1 MMKGKRID
9 YRHFIAIGMTVAIVA
24 VVCLCFWSS
33 VIRAGQSFG
42 DLGRSVVFYFG
53 RIFGAENISVTVND
67 IPEGMSLSLLL
78 PFTWEEF
85 CEKADLYGALLIS
98 SENFSAYLA
107 VLSNVLYYVL
117 VILAVFVLP
126 VTVLFIVVVKLFGK
140 SENNKYDYDSKPLA
154 VWKKISKQVFHPVGK
169 FISGM
174 AEFFAEHRIY
184 VVVWLLLAALGLNL
198 VTVLIEALAFYFYLA
213 VSFDFSS
220 IYRQVYK
227 LFADLTVLGKVP
239 FVIWLIVA
247 VIVLDLIRKAI
258 GYSRLERM
266 ERKNRGFISS
276 LPIVSMLVAPMGYGK
291 TTQLVDMAL
300 SSEIMFRDKA
310 LELLLKNSLLFPV
323 FPWIVFEKEL
333 QRAMNDH
340 TVYNLATCR
349 QYVRRAREL
358 FCRYQDDPDIRRAVA
373 KRYTSRGKA
382 LPAAI
387 RCFGY
392 DFVRYPMTAD
402 DGLSVR
408 SVWDVLETYAQ
419 LYLIYTVESSMII
432 SNLGIRTDGVLTD
445 LGNFPLWNSDLFRR
459 DSRMMEEL
467 SGHSHILDFDM
478 LRLGKK
484 MIERNKKSNAF
495 EFGVLIMTEVGKE
508 RGNML
513 ETAEMKKS
521 DEEANQKN
529 DRFNEWMKMIR
540 HSATVDNFPFVKVM
554 MDEQRVMSLGADAR
568 ELAYIIE
575 IRESGETR
583 LAMPFFQLGE
593 LAHAVIGSRFAKWY
607 EDFRYRRGDNTLISH
622 FLKWLAA
629 ADSKHYTKIYNT
641 FSYKSVKVGMQ
652 NGSLDGECKERKYFI
667 MPKKIYAKRFSTD
680 AYADFF
686 YEKAIRS
693 EVGIED
699 LEEYASERATMA
711 ELESQHSY
719 FIGNLMKNFELDDKP
734 QQGATSVP
742 PSRIDGKNP

>member
-1 MMKGKRID
+1 MKGKRID

-42 DLGRSVVFYFG
+42 DLGRSVAFYFG
-53 RIFGAENISVTVND
+53 RIFGVENISVTVND
-67 IPEGMSLSLLL
+67 IPEGMSLSSLL

-85 CEKADLYGALLIS
+85 CEKAELYGALLIS

-154 VWKKISKQVFHPVGK
+154 VWKKISKKVFHPVGK

-174 AEFFAEHRIY
+174 AEFFAGHRIY

-239 FVIWLIVA
+239 LVIWLIVVV
-247 VIVLDLIRKAI
+247 VILDLIRKAI

-310 LELLLKNSLLFPV
+310 LELLLKNSLLFPA
-323 FPWIVFEKEL
+323 FPWIVFEKAL

-358 FCRYQDDPDIRRAVA
+358 FCRYQDDPDIRRAVV
-373 KRYTSRGKA
+373 KRYTRRGKA

-392 DFVRYPMTAD
+392 DFARYSMAAD

-419 LYLIYTVESSMII
+419 LYFIYTVESSIII

-445 LGNFPLWNSDLFRR
+445 LGNFPLWNSELFRR
-459 DSRMMEEL
+459 KSGMMEEL

-540 HSATVDNFPFVKVM
+540 HSATVDNFPFVRVM

-593 LAHAVIGSRFAKWY
+593 LVHAVIGSRFAKWY

-652 NGSLDGECKERKYFI
+652 NGSLDGECKERKYYI

>member
-1 MMKGKRID
+1 MKGKRID
-9 YRHFIAIGMTVAIVA
+9 YRHFIALGITAMIIV

-33 VIRAGQSFG
+33 VVRAGQSFKDFG
-42 DLGRSVVFYFG
+42 LSVAFYFTK
-53 RIFGAENISVTVND
+53 IFGVENVTVTVND
-67 IPEGMSLSLLL
+67 IPDGMDLTDLF
-78 PFTWEEF
+78 PFTWDEF
-85 CEKADLYGALLIS
+85 RDKVAAYGAALI
-98 SENFSAYLA
+98 NVDNITAYLSVLFEVFYWFFVVLA
-107 VLSNVLYYVL
+107 V
-117 VILAVFVLP
+117 VILPLVA
-126 VTVLFIVVVKLFGK
+126 VLFIVFKMFGK
-140 SENNKYDYDSKPLA
+140 SVNNKYGHDTKPLKA
-154 VWKKISKQVFHPVGK
+154 CKKISAVTVFPVK
-169 FISGM
+169 RFFVSM
-174 AEFFAEHRIY
+174 HEFLAEHRKY
-184 VVVWLLLAALGLNL
+184 VFLWIFLAALGLNI
-198 VTVLIEALAFYFYLA
+198 VTVIVEALAYYFYFA
-213 VSFDFSS
+213 VSFDVGS

-227 LFADLTVLGKVP
+227 LVVDLSVLERVP
-239 FVIWLIVA
+239 VILWVIVA
-247 VIVLDLIRKAI
+247 IVILNAIRKNI
-258 GYSRLERM
+258 GYSRLERL
-266 ERKNRGFISS
+266 EGRNRAFIAD

-300 SSEIMFRDKA
+300 SAEIMLRDKA
-310 LELLLKNSLLFPV
+310 LELLLKNDLLFSV

-333 QRAMNDH
+333 QRAMTDH
-340 TVYNLATCR
+340 VVYNLATCR
-349 QYVRRAREL
+349 RYVKSCREQ
-358 FCRYQDDPDIRRAVA
+358 FERYNEDEAVRKA
-373 KRYTSRGKA
+373 IDKRYTKRGEA
-382 LPAAI
+382 LPAALS
-387 RCFGY
+387 CFGY
-392 DFVRYPMTAD
+392 DFKRNAMTAD

-408 SVWDVLETYAQ
+408 SLWDVLETYAQ

-459 DSRMMEEL
+459 DSRLMDAL
-467 SGHSHILDFDM
+467 SRHSHILDFDM

-484 MIERNKKSNAF
+484 MIEHNAKSNAF

-513 ETAEMKKS
+513 ETSEMKKS

-540 HSATVDNFPFVKVM
+540 HSATVDNFPFVRVM
-554 MDEQRVMSLGADAR
+554 MDEQRAMSLGADAR

-575 IRESGETR
+575 IEETGELR

-593 LAHAVIGSRFAKWY
+593 IFHAVVGSRFAKWY

-622 FLKWLAA
+622 FFKWLAA
-629 ADSKHYTKIYNT
+629 ADSKHYERIYNT
-641 FSYKSVKVGMQ
+641 FSYKRVSVKMQ
-652 NGSLDGECKERKYFI
+652 NGSLEGESKERKYYI

-699 LEEYASERATMA
+699 LEEYESERATLR
-711 ELESQHSY
+711 ELEAQHSY

-734 QQGATSVP
+734 QDRAVSKQ
-742 PSRIDGKNP
+742 PSRIDGKNT

>member
-1 MMKGKRID
+1 MKGKRID
-9 YRHFIAIGMTVAIVA
+9 YRHIIALGITAMIIV

-33 VIRAGQSFG
+33 VVRAGQSFK
-42 DLGRSVVFYFG
+42 DLGLSVAFYFG
-53 RIFGAENISVTVND
+53 EIFGVEYITVTVND
-67 IPEGMSLSLLL
+67 IPSEMVLFEVL
-78 PFTWEEF
+78 PYSWDEF
-85 CEKADLYGALLIS
+85 CNLAEEYGRRLGDVDNILS
-98 SENFSAYLA
+98 YLGV
-107 VLSNVLYYVL
+107 VLNVFFYL
-117 VILAVFVLP
+117 ILAAVM
-126 VTVLFIVVVKLFGK
+126 VVI
-140 SENNKYDYDSKPLA
+140 PLA
-154 VWKKISKQVFHPVGK
+154 VVSIIVIKLFSKTVNNDFNRDSVPLKIWKKIASVTVSPLKRFLGSMETFFQEHEAYK
-169 FISGM
+169 FL
-174 AEFFAEHRIY
+174 
-184 VVVWLLLAALGLNL
+184 WLFMAALALNI
-198 VTVLIEALAFYFYLA
+198 VTIVIESLAYYFYFA
-213 VSFDFSS
+213 VSFDVSS
-220 IYRQVYK
+220 LYRQFYK
-227 LFADLTVLGKVP
+227 LVVDLSVLGRVP
-239 FVIWLIVA
+239 VILWVIVA
-247 VIVLDLIRKAI
+247 IVILNVIRKNI
-258 GYSRLERM
+258 GYSRLERL
-266 ERKNRGFISS
+266 ESRNRAFIGD
-276 LPIVSMLVAPMGYGK
+276 LPIASMLVAPMGYGK

-300 SSEIMFRDKA
+300 SAEIMLRDKA
-310 LELLLKNSLLFPV
+310 LELLLKNDLLFPA

-333 QRAMNDH
+333 ERAMTDH
-340 TVYNLATCR
+340 VVYNLATCR
-349 QYVRRAREL
+349 RYVRSCREQ
-358 FCRYQDDPDIRRAVA
+358 FERYNEDEAVRKA
-373 KRYTSRGKA
+373 IDKRYIKRGEA
-382 LPAAI
+382 LPAAL

-392 DFVRYPMTAD
+392 DFKRDPMMAD

-408 SVWDVLETYAQ
+408 SLWDVLEIYAQ

-459 DSRMMEEL
+459 DSRLMDAL
-467 SGHSHILDFDM
+467 SRHSHILDFDM

-484 MIERNKKSNAF
+484 MIECNAKSNAF

-540 HSATVDNFPFVKVM
+540 HSATVDNFPFVRVM

-652 NGSLDGECKERKYFI
+652 NGSLDGECKERKYYI

-693 EVGIED
+693 EVGIDD
-699 LEEYASERATMA
+699 LEEYESERATLR
-711 ELESQHSY
+711 ELEAQHSY
-719 FIGNLMKNFELDDKP
+719 FIGNLMKNFELEEKP
-734 QQGATSVP
+734 QDRAVSKQQ
-742 PSRIDGKNP
+742 SRVNGKNP

>member
-85 CEKADLYGALLIS
+85 CEKAELYGALLIS

-140 SENNKYDYDSKPLA
+140 SENNKYDHDSKPLA

-184 VVVWLLLAALGLNL
+184 VVVWLLLGALALNL

-220 IYRQVYK
+220 IYRQIYK

-239 FVIWLIVA
+239 FVIWLIVV

-340 TVYNLATCR
+340 IVYNLAACR

-392 DFVRYPMTAD
+392 DFARYPMTAD

-419 LYLIYTVESSMII
+419 LYFIYTVESSIII

-445 LGNFPLWNSDLFRR
+445 LGNFPLWNAELFRR
-459 DSRMMEEL
+459 KSGMMEEL

-540 HSATVDNFPFVKVM
+540 HSATVDNFPFVRVM

-641 FSYKSVKVGMQ
+641 FSYKSVKVSMQ
-652 NGSLDGECKERKYFI
+652 NGSLDGECKERKYYI

>member
-42 DLGRSVVFYFG
+42 DLGRSVAFYFG
-53 RIFGAENISVTVND
+53 RIFGVENISVTVND
-67 IPEGMSLSLLL
+67 IPEGMSLSSLL

-85 CEKADLYGALLIS
+85 CEKAELYGALLIS

-154 VWKKISKQVFHPVGK
+154 VWKKISKKVFHPVGK

-198 VTVLIEALAFYFYLA
+198 VTVLIEALAFYFYFA

-227 LFADLTVLGKVP
+227 LFVDLTVLGKVP
-239 FVIWLIVA
+239 FVIWLIVV

-340 TVYNLATCR
+340 IVYNLATCR

-392 DFVRYPMTAD
+392 DFARYSMTAD

-419 LYLIYTVESSMII
+419 LYFIYTVESSIII

-445 LGNFPLWNSDLFRR
+445 LGNFPLWNNDLFRR
-459 DSRMMEEL
+459 DSRLMDAL

-575 IRESGETR
+575 IKESGETR

-593 LAHAVIGSRFAKWY
+593 VVHAVIGSRFTKWY

-641 FSYKSVKVGMQ
+641 FSYKPVKVGMQ

>member
-1 MMKGKRID
+1 
-9 YRHFIAIGMTVAIVA
+9 
-24 VVCLCFWSS
+24 
-33 VIRAGQSFG
+33 
-42 DLGRSVVFYFG
+42 
-53 RIFGAENISVTVND
+53 
-67 IPEGMSLSLLL
+67 
-78 PFTWEEF
+78 
-85 CEKADLYGALLIS
+85 
-98 SENFSAYLA
+98 
-107 VLSNVLYYVL
+107 
-117 VILAVFVLP
+117 
-126 VTVLFIVVVKLFGK
+126 
-140 SENNKYDYDSKPLA
+140 
-154 VWKKISKQVFHPVGK
+154 
-169 FISGM
+169 
-174 AEFFAEHRIY
+174 
-184 VVVWLLLAALGLNL
+184 
-198 VTVLIEALAFYFYLA
+198 
-213 VSFDFSS
+213 
-220 IYRQVYK
+220 
-227 LFADLTVLGKVP
+227 
-239 FVIWLIVA
+239 
-247 VIVLDLIRKAI
+247 
-258 GYSRLERM
+258 
-266 ERKNRGFISS
+266 
-276 LPIVSMLVAPMGYGK
+276 MGYGK

-484 MIERNKKSNAF
+484 MIERNAKSNAF

-513 ETAEMKKS
+513 ETSEMKKS

-540 HSATVDNFPFVKVM
+540 HSATVDNFPFVRVM
-554 MDEQRVMSLGADAR
+554 MDEQRAMSLGADAR

-575 IRESGETR
+575 IEETGELR

-593 LAHAVIGSRFAKWY
+593 IFHAVVGRRFAKWY
-607 EDFRYRRGDNTLISH
+607 EDFRYRRGDNTLVCH

-629 ADSKHYTKIYNT
+629 AESKHYERIYNT
-641 FSYKSVKVGMQ
+641 FSYKRVSVKMQ
-652 NGSLDGECKERKYFI
+652 NGSLDGECKERKYYI
-667 MPKKIYAKRFSTD
+667 MPKKIYSKRFSTD

-699 LEEYASERATMA
+699 LEEYESERATLL
-711 ELESQHSY
+711 ELEAQHSY

-734 QQGATSVP
+734 QDRAVSKQ
-742 PSRIDGKNP
+742 PSRINGKNP

>member
-1 MMKGKRID
+1 MKGKRID
-9 YRHFIAIGMTVAIVA
+9 YRHIIALGITAMIIV

-33 VIRAGQSFG
+33 VVRAGQSFK
-42 DLGRSVVFYFG
+42 DLGLSVAFYFG
-53 RIFGAENISVTVND
+53 DIFGVENITVTVND
-67 IPEGMSLSLLL
+67 IPSEMVLSEVL
-78 PFTWEEF
+78 PYSWDEF
-85 CEKADLYGALLIS
+85 CNLAEEYGRRLGDVDNILS
-98 SENFSAYLA
+98 YLGV
-107 VLSNVLYYVL
+107 VLNVFFYL
-117 VILAVFVLP
+117 ILAAVMVVIPF
-126 VTVLFIVVVKLFGK
+126 VVVSIIVIKLFSK
-140 SENNKYDYDSKPLA
+140 TVNNDFNRDSVPLKI
-154 VWKKISKQVFHPVGK
+154 WKKIASVTVSPLKRFLGSMETFFQEHKAYK
-169 FISGM
+169 FL
-174 AEFFAEHRIY
+174 
-184 VVVWLLLAALGLNL
+184 WLFMAALALNI
-198 VTVLIEALAFYFYLA
+198 VTIVIEALAYYFYFA
-213 VSFDFSS
+213 VSFDVGSL
-220 IYRQVYK
+220 YRQFYK
-227 LFADLTVLGKVP
+227 LVVDLSVLGRVP
-239 FVIWLIVA
+239 VILW
-247 VIVLDLIRKAI
+247 VIVTIVILNVIRKNI
-258 GYSRLERM
+258 GYSRLERL
-266 ERKNRGFISS
+266 ESRNRAFIGD

-300 SSEIMFRDKA
+300 SAEIMLRDKA
-310 LELLLKNSLLFPV
+310 LELLLKNDLLFPA

-333 QRAMNDH
+333 ERAMTDH
-340 TVYNLATCR
+340 VVYNLATCR
-349 QYVRRAREL
+349 RYVRSCREQ
-358 FCRYQDDPDIRRAVA
+358 FERYNEDEAVRKA
-373 KRYTSRGKA
+373 IDKRYIKRGEA
-382 LPAAI
+382 LPAAL

-392 DFVRYPMTAD
+392 DFKRDPMMAD

-408 SVWDVLETYAQ
+408 SLWDVLEIYAQ

-459 DSRMMEEL
+459 DSRLMDAL
-467 SGHSHILDFDM
+467 SRHSHILDFDM

-484 MIERNKKSNAF
+484 MIERNAKSNAF

-513 ETAEMKKS
+513 ETSEMKKS
-521 DEEANQKN
+521 DEETNQKN

-540 HSATVDNFPFVKVM
+540 HSATVDNFPFVRVM
-554 MDEQRVMSLGADAR
+554 MDEQRAMSLGADAR

-575 IRESGETR
+575 IGETGELR

-593 LAHAVIGSRFAKWY
+593 ILHAVVGRRFAKWY
-607 EDFRYRRGDNTLISH
+607 EDFRYRRGDNTLVCH

-629 ADSKHYTKIYNT
+629 TESKHYERIYNT
-641 FSYKSVKVGMQ
+641 FSYKRVSVKMQ
-652 NGSLDGECKERKYFI
+652 NGSLDGECKERKYYI
-667 MPKKIYAKRFSTD
+667 MPKKIYSKRFSTD

-699 LEEYASERATMA
+699 LEEYESERATLR
-711 ELESQHSY
+711 ELEAQHSY

>member
-1 MMKGKRID
+1 MKGKRID
-9 YRHFIAIGMTVAIVA
+9 YRHFIALGITAMIIV
-24 VVCLCFWSS
+24 VVCLCFCSS
-33 VIRAGQSFG
+33 VFRVGQSFK
-42 DLGRSVVFYFG
+42 DLGLSVAFYFG
-53 RIFGAENISVTVND
+53 KIFGIENITVTVND
-67 IPEGMSLSLLL
+67 IPDGMDLTDLF
-78 PFTWEEF
+78 PFTWDEF
-85 CEKADLYGALLIS
+85 RDKAAAYGAALI
-98 SENFSAYLA
+98 NVDNITAYLSVLFEVFYWFFVVLA
-107 VLSNVLYYVL
+107 V
-117 VILAVFVLP
+117 VILPLVA
-126 VTVLFIVVVKLFGK
+126 VLFIVFKMFGK
-140 SENNKYDYDSKPLA
+140 SVNNKYGHDTKPLKA
-154 VWKKISKQVFHPVGK
+154 WKKISAVTVFPVK
-169 FISGM
+169 RFFVSM
-174 AEFFAEHRIY
+174 HEFLAEHRKY
-184 VVVWLLLAALGLNL
+184 VFLWIFLAALGLNI
-198 VTVLIEALAFYFYLA
+198 VTVIVEAFAFYFYFA
-213 VSFDFSS
+213 VSFDVGSL
-220 IYRQVYK
+220 YRQFYK
-227 LFADLTVLGKVP
+227 LVVDLSVLGRVP
-239 FVIWLIVA
+239 VILWVIAAIVILN
-247 VIVLDLIRKAI
+247 VIRKNI

-291 TTQLVDMAL
+291 TTQLVDVAL

-310 LELLLKNSLLFPV
+310 LELLLKNSLLFPA

-373 KRYTSRGKA
+373 KRYTRRGKA
-382 LPAAI
+382 FPAAI
-387 RCFGY
+387 CCFGY
-392 DFVRYPMTAD
+392 DFARYPMTAD

-408 SVWDVLETYAQ
+408 SVWDVLETYSQ
-419 LYLIYTVESSMII
+419 LYFIYTVESSIII

-445 LGNFPLWNSDLFRR
+445 LGNFPLWNSELFRR
-459 DSRMMEEL
+459 KSGMMEEL

-484 MIERNKKSNAF
+484 MIECNKKSNAF

-540 HSATVDNFPFVKVM
+540 HSATVDNFPFVRVM

-593 LAHAVIGSRFAKWY
+593 VVHAVIGSRFARWY

-652 NGSLDGECKERKYFI
+652 NGSLDGECKERKYYI

-699 LEEYASERATMA
+699 LEEYASERATLQ
-711 ELESQHSY
+711 ELEAQHSY

-734 QQGATSVP
+734 QDRAVSKQ
-742 PSRIDGKNP
+742 PSRINGKNT

>member
-1 MMKGKRID
+1 MKGKRID
-9 YRHFIAIGMTVAIVA
+9 YRHFIALGITAMIIV

-33 VIRAGQSFG
+33 VVRVGQSFK
-42 DLGRSVVFYFG
+42 DLGLSVAFYFG
-53 RIFGAENISVTVND
+53 KIFGIENIVVTVND
-67 IPEGMSLSLLL
+67 IPDGMELTDLL
-78 PFTWEEF
+78 PFTWDEF
-85 CEKADLYGALLIS
+85 RDKATAYGAALI
-98 SENFSAYLA
+98 NVDNITAYLSVLFEVFYWFFVAMA
-107 VLSNVLYYVL
+107 VIVLPLGVAL
-117 VILAVFVLP
+117 VIVF
-126 VTVLFIVVVKLFGK
+126 KMFGK
-140 SENNKYDYDSKPLA
+140 SVNNKYGQDTKPLKA
-154 VWKKISKQVFHPVGK
+154 WKKISAVTVFPVK
-169 FISGM
+169 RFFVSM
-174 AEFFAEHRIY
+174 HEFLAEHRKY
-184 VVVWLLLAALGLNL
+184 VFLWIFLAAIGLNI
-198 VTVLIEALAFYFYLA
+198 VTVIVEALAYYFYFA
-213 VSFDFSS
+213 VSFDVGSL
-220 IYRQVYK
+220 YRQFYK
-227 LFADLTVLGKVP
+227 LVVDLSVLGRVP
-239 FVIWLIVA
+239 VILWVIVA
-247 VIVLDLIRKAI
+247 IVIFNVIRKNI
-258 GYSRLERM
+258 GYSRLERL
-266 ERKNRGFISS
+266 ESRNRAFIGD

-310 LELLLKNSLLFPV
+310 LDLLLKNSLLFPA
-323 FPWIVFEKEL
+323 FPWIIFEKEL
-333 QRAMNDH
+333 QRAMTDH
-340 TVYNLATCR
+340 VVYNLATCR
-349 QYVRRAREL
+349 RYVRSCREQ
-358 FCRYQDDPDIRRAVA
+358 FERYNEDEAVRKA
-373 KRYTSRGKA
+373 IDKRYIKRGEA
-382 LPAAI
+382 LPVAL

-392 DFVRYPMTAD
+392 DFKRDPMMSD

-408 SVWDVLETYAQ
+408 SLWDVLEIYAQ

-459 DSRMMEEL
+459 DSRLMDAL
-467 SGHSHILDFDM
+467 SRHSHILDFDM

-484 MIERNKKSNAF
+484 MIECNAKSNAF

-540 HSATVDNFPFVKVM
+540 HSATVDNFPFVRVM

-641 FSYKSVKVGMQ
+641 FSYKSVKVCMQ
-652 NGSLDGECKERKYFI
+652 NGSLDGECKERKYYI

-699 LEEYASERATMA
+699 LEEYESERATMA

>member
-1 MMKGKRID
+1 MKEKRID
-9 YRHFIAIGMTVAIVA
+9 YRHFIALGITAMIIV

-33 VIRAGQSFG
+33 IVRAGQSFKDFG
-42 DLGRSVVFYFG
+42 LSVAFYFG
-53 RIFGAENISVTVND
+53 KIFDIENVSVTVND
-67 IPEGMSLSLLL
+67 IPDGMELTDLF
-78 PFTWEEF
+78 PFTWDEF
-85 CEKADLYGALLIS
+85 CDKAANYGATLIS
-98 SENFSAYLA
+98 RDNITAYLS
-107 VLSNVLYYVL
+107 VLSEVFYWFFVAMAVIVLPLGVVL
-117 VILAVFVLP
+117 VIVF
-126 VTVLFIVVVKLFGK
+126 KMFGK
-140 SENNKYDYDSKPLA
+140 SVNNKYGQDTKPLKA
-154 VWKKISKQVFHPVGK
+154 WKKISAVTVFPIKK
-169 FISGM
+169 FFVSM
-174 AEFFAEHRIY
+174 REFFSEHRKY
-184 VVVWLLLAALGLNL
+184 VFLWLFLAALGLNI
-198 VTVLIEALAFYFYLA
+198 VTVIVEALAFYFYFA

-227 LFADLTVLGKVP
+227 LFVDLTVLGKVP
-239 FVIWLIVA
+239 FVIWLIVV

-340 TVYNLATCR
+340 IVYNLATCR

-392 DFVRYPMTAD
+392 DFVRYPMTVD

-419 LYLIYTVESSMII
+419 LYFIYTVESSIII

-445 LGNFPLWNSDLFRR
+445 LGNFPLWNAELFRR
-459 DSRMMEEL
+459 KSGMMEEL

-540 HSATVDNFPFVKVM
+540 HSATVDNFPFVRVM

-641 FSYKSVKVGMQ
+641 FSYKSVKVSMQ
-652 NGSLDGECKERKYFI
+652 NGSLDGECKERKYYI

>member
-1 MMKGKRID
+1 MKGKRID
-9 YRHFIAIGMTVAIVA
+9 YRHIIALGITAMIIV

-33 VIRAGQSFG
+33 IVRAGQSFKDFG
-42 DLGRSVVFYFG
+42 LSVAFYFTK
-53 RIFGAENISVTVND
+53 IFGVENITVTVND
-67 IPEGMSLSLLL
+67 IPDGMELTDLF
-78 PFTWEEF
+78 PFTWDEF
-85 CEKADLYGALLIS
+85 RDKAAAYGAALI
-98 SENFSAYLA
+98 NVDNITAYLLVLFEVFYWFFVVLA
-107 VLSNVLYYVL
+107 V
-117 VILAVFVLP
+117 VILPLVA
-126 VTVLFIVVVKLFGK
+126 VLFIVFKMFGK
-140 SENNKYDYDSKPLA
+140 SVNNKYGHDTKPLKA
-154 VWKKISKQVFHPVGK
+154 WKKISAVTVFPVK
-169 FISGM
+169 RFFVSM
-174 AEFFAEHRIY
+174 HEFLAEHRKY
-184 VVVWLLLAALGLNL
+184 VFLWIFLAALGLNI
-198 VTVLIEALAFYFYLA
+198 VTVIVEALAYYFYFA
-213 VSFDFSS
+213 VSFDVGSL
-220 IYRQVYK
+220 YRQFYK
-227 LFADLTVLGKVP
+227 LVVDLSVLGRVP
-239 FVIWLIVA
+239 VILWVIFAIVILN
-247 VIVLDLIRKAI
+247 VIRKNI
-258 GYSRLERM
+258 GYSRLERR
-266 ERKNRGFISS
+266 ESRNRAFIGD

-300 SSEIMFRDKA
+300 SSEIMFRDKS
-310 LELLLKNSLLFPV
+310 LELLLKNSLLFPA

-333 QRAMNDH
+333 QRAMTDH
-340 TVYNLATCR
+340 VVYNLATCR
-349 QYVRRAREL
+349 RYVRSCREQ
-358 FCRYQDDPDIRRAVA
+358 FERYNEDEAVRKA
-373 KRYTSRGKA
+373 VDKRYIKRGEA
-382 LPAAI
+382 LPAAL

-392 DFVRYPMTAD
+392 DFKRNAMTAD

-408 SVWDVLETYAQ
+408 SLWDVLETYAQ

-445 LGNFPLWNSDLFRR
+445 LGNFPLWNNDLFRR
-459 DSRMMEEL
+459 DSRLMDAL
-467 SGHSHILDFDM
+467 SRHSHILDFDM

-484 MIERNKKSNAF
+484 MIERNAKSNAF

-513 ETAEMKKS
+513 ETSEMKKS

-540 HSATVDNFPFVKVM
+540 HSATVDNFPFVRVM
-554 MDEQRVMSLGADAR
+554 MDEQRAMSLGADAR

-652 NGSLDGECKERKYFI
+652 NGSLDGECKERKYYI

-699 LEEYASERATMA
+699 LEEYESERATMA

>member
-9 YRHFIAIGMTVAIVA
+9 YKHFIAIGMTVAIVA

-53 RIFGAENISVTVND
+53 RIFGVENISVTVND

-85 CEKADLYGALLIS
+85 CEKAELYGALLIS
-98 SENFSAYLA
+98 SENLSAYLA

-126 VTVLFIVVVKLFGK
+126 VTVLFIVIVKLFGK

-174 AEFFAEHRIY
+174 VEFFAEHKIY

-198 VTVLIEALAFYFYLA
+198 VTVLIEALAFYFYFA

-227 LFADLTVLGKVP
+227 LFVDLTVLGKVP

-258 GYSRLERM
+258 GYSRLGRM

-310 LELLLKNSLLFPV
+310 LELLLKNSLLFPA

-358 FCRYQDDPDIRRAVA
+358 FCRYQDDPDIRRAVV
-373 KRYTSRGKA
+373 KRYTRRGKA

-392 DFVRYPMTAD
+392 DFARYSMAAD

-419 LYLIYTVESSMII
+419 LYFIYTVESSIII

-445 LGNFPLWNSDLFRR
+445 LGNFPLWNSELFRR
-459 DSRMMEEL
+459 KSGMMEEL

-540 HSATVDNFPFVKVM
+540 HSATVDNFPFVRVM

-593 LAHAVIGSRFAKWY
+593 LVHAVIGSRFAKWY

-641 FSYKSVKVGMQ
+641 FSYKPVKVGMQ
-652 NGSLDGECKERKYFI
+652 NGSLDGECKERKYYI

>member
-1 MMKGKRID
+1 MKGKRID
-9 YRHFIAIGMTVAIVA
+9 YRHFIALGITAMIIV

-33 VIRAGQSFG
+33 VVRVGQSFK
-42 DLGRSVVFYFG
+42 DLGLSVAFYFG
-53 RIFGAENISVTVND
+53 KIFGIENIAVTVND
-67 IPEGMSLSLLL
+67 IPDGMELTDLF
-78 PFTWEEF
+78 PFTWDEF
-85 CEKADLYGALLIS
+85 CDKAAAYGAALI
-98 SENFSAYLA
+98 NVDNITAYLSVLFEIFYWFFVAMA
-107 VLSNVLYYVL
+107 VIVLPLGVAL
-117 VILAVFVLP
+117 VIVF
-126 VTVLFIVVVKLFGK
+126 KMFGK
-140 SENNKYDYDSKPLA
+140 SVNNKYGQDTKPLKA
-154 VWKKISKQVFHPVGK
+154 WKKISAVMVFPVK
-169 FISGM
+169 RFFVSM
-174 AEFFAEHRIY
+174 HEFLAEHRKY
-184 VVVWLLLAALGLNL
+184 VFLWIFLAAIGLNI
-198 VTVLIEALAFYFYLA
+198 VTVIVEALAYYFYFA
-213 VSFDFSS
+213 VSFDVGSL
-220 IYRQVYK
+220 YRQFYK
-227 LFADLTVLGKVP
+227 LVVDLSVLGRVP
-239 FVIWLIVA
+239 VILW
-247 VIVLDLIRKAI
+247 VIVVIVILNVIRKNI

-310 LELLLKNSLLFPV
+310 LELLLKNSLLFPA

-373 KRYTSRGKA
+373 KRYTRCGKA

-392 DFVRYPMTAD
+392 DFARFSMTAD

-419 LYLIYTVESSMII
+419 LYFIYTVESSIII

-445 LGNFPLWNSDLFRR
+445 LGNFPLWNSELFRR
-459 DSRMMEEL
+459 KSGMMEEL

-484 MIERNKKSNAF
+484 MIECNAKSNAF

-540 HSATVDNFPFVKVM
+540 HSATVDNFPFVRVM

-593 LAHAVIGSRFAKWY
+593 LVHAVIGSRFAKWY

-622 FLKWLAA
+622 FFKWLAA

-652 NGSLDGECKERKYFI
+652 NGSLDGECKERKYYI

>member
-1 MMKGKRID
+1 MKGKRID
-9 YRHFIAIGMTVAIVA
+9 YRHFIALGITAIII
-24 VVCLCFWSS
+24 VVICLCFWSS
-33 VIRAGQSFG
+33 VVRVGQSFK
-42 DLGRSVVFYFG
+42 DLGLSVAFYFG
-53 RIFGAENISVTVND
+53 KIFGIENIAVTVND
-67 IPEGMSLSLLL
+67 IPDGMELTDLL
-78 PFTWEEF
+78 PFTWDEF
-85 CEKADLYGALLIS
+85 RDKAAAYSAVLI
-98 SENFSAYLA
+98 NIDNITAYLS
-107 VLSNVLYYVL
+107 VLFEVFYWFFVVL
-117 VILAVFVLP
+117 VVVILPLVAI
-126 VTVLFIVVVKLFGK
+126 LFIVFKMFGK
-140 SENNKYDYDSKPLA
+140 SVNNKYGQDTKPLKA
-154 VWKKISKQVFHPVGK
+154 WKKISAVTVFPVK
-169 FISGM
+169 RFFVSM
-174 AEFFAEHRIY
+174 HEFLAEHRKY
-184 VVVWLLLAALGLNL
+184 VFLWIFLAAIGLNI
-198 VTVLIEALAFYFYLA
+198 VTVIVEALAYYFYFA
-213 VSFDFSS
+213 VSFDVGSL
-220 IYRQVYK
+220 YRQFYK
-227 LFADLTVLGKVP
+227 FVVDLSVLGRVP
-239 FVIWLIVA
+239 VILW
-247 VIVLDLIRKAI
+247 VIVVIVILNVIRKNI

-373 KRYTSRGKA
+373 KRYTRCGKA

-392 DFVRYPMTAD
+392 DFARFSMTAD
-402 DGLSVR
+402 DGLSVQ

-419 LYLIYTVESSMII
+419 LYFIYTVESSIII

-445 LGNFPLWNSDLFRR
+445 LGNFPLWNSELFRR
-459 DSRMMEEL
+459 KSGMMEEL

-554 MDEQRVMSLGADAR
+554 MDEQRAMSLGADAR

-575 IRESGETR
+575 IEETGDLR

-593 LAHAVIGSRFAKWY
+593 IFHAVVERRFAKWY
-607 EDFRYRRGDNTLISH
+607 EDFRYRRGDNTLVSH

-652 NGSLDGECKERKYFI
+652 NGSLDGECKERKYYI

-686 YEKAIRS
+686 YEKRS
-693 EVGIED
+693 GPKSALKI
-699 LEEYASERATMA
+699 SKNTRARGRPWRSLRVSTVI
-711 ELESQHSY
+711 LS
-719 FIGNLMKNFELDDKP
+719 
-734 QQGATSVP
+734 AT
-742 PSRIDGKNP
+742 

>member
-1 MMKGKRID
+1 MKGKRID
-9 YRHFIAIGMTVAIVA
+9 YRHIIALGITAMIIV

-33 VIRAGQSFG
+33 VVRAGQSFKDFG
-42 DLGRSVVFYFG
+42 LSVAFYFTK
-53 RIFGAENISVTVND
+53 IFGVENITVTVND
-67 IPEGMSLSLLL
+67 IPDGMDLTDLF
-78 PFTWEEF
+78 PFTWDEF
-85 CEKADLYGALLIS
+85 RDKAAAYGAALI
-98 SENFSAYLA
+98 NVDNITAYLSVLFEVFYWFFVVLA
-107 VLSNVLYYVL
+107 V
-117 VILAVFVLP
+117 VILPLVA
-126 VTVLFIVVVKLFGK
+126 VLFIVFKMFGK
-140 SENNKYDYDSKPLA
+140 SVNNKYGHDTKPLKA
-154 VWKKISKQVFHPVGK
+154 WKKISAVTVFPVK
-169 FISGM
+169 RFFVSM
-174 AEFFAEHRIY
+174 HEFLAENRKY
-184 VVVWLLLAALGLNL
+184 VFLWIFLAALGLNI
-198 VTVLIEALAFYFYLA
+198 VTVIVEALAYYFYFA
-213 VSFDFSS
+213 VSFDVGS

-227 LFADLTVLGKVP
+227 LVVDLSVLERVP
-239 FVIWLIVA
+239 VILWVIVA
-247 VIVLDLIRKAI
+247 IVILNAIRKNI
-258 GYSRLERM
+258 GYSRLERL
-266 ERKNRGFISS
+266 ESRNRVFIGD

-300 SSEIMFRDKA
+300 SAEIMLRDKA
-310 LELLLKNSLLFPV
+310 LELLLKNDLLFPA

-333 QRAMNDH
+333 ERAMTDH
-340 TVYNLATCR
+340 VVYNLATCR
-349 QYVRRAREL
+349 RYVRSCREQ
-358 FCRYQDDPDIRRAVA
+358 FERYNDDEAVRKA
-373 KRYTSRGKA
+373 VDKRYIKRGEA
-382 LPAAI
+382 LPATL

-392 DFVRYPMTAD
+392 DFKCNAMTAD

-408 SVWDVLETYAQ
+408 SLWDVLETYAQ

-445 LGNFPLWNSDLFRR
+445 LGNFPLWNNDLFRR
-459 DSRMMEEL
+459 DSRLMDAL
-467 SGHSHILDFDM
+467 SRHSHILDFDM

-484 MIERNKKSNAF
+484 MIERNAKSNAF

-513 ETAEMKKS
+513 ETSEMKKS

-540 HSATVDNFPFVKVM
+540 HSATVDNFPFVSVM
-554 MDEQRVMSLGADAR
+554 MDEQRAMSLGADAR

-575 IRESGETR
+575 IEETGDLR

-593 LAHAVIGSRFAKWY
+593 ILHAVVGRRFAKWY
-607 EDFRYRRGDNTLISH
+607 EDFRYRRGDNTLVSH

-629 ADSKHYTKIYNT
+629 AESRHYERIYNT
-641 FSYKSVKVGMQ
+641 FSYKRVSVKMQ
-652 NGSLDGECKERKYFI
+652 NGSLEGESKERKYYI
-667 MPKKIYAKRFSTD
+667 MPKKIYSKRFSTD

-699 LEEYASERATMA
+699 LEEYESERATMA

-734 QQGATSVP
+734 QDRAVSKQ
-742 PSRIDGKNP
+742 PSRINGKNP

>member
-1 MMKGKRID
+1 MKGKRID
-9 YRHFIAIGMTVAIVA
+9 YRHFIALGITAMIIV

-33 VIRAGQSFG
+33 VVRVGQSFK
-42 DLGRSVVFYFG
+42 DLGLSVAFYFG
-53 RIFGAENISVTVND
+53 KIFGIENIAVTVND
-67 IPEGMSLSLLL
+67 IPDGMELTDLL
-78 PFTWEEF
+78 PFTWDEF
-85 CEKADLYGALLIS
+85 RDKAAAYGAVLI
-98 SENFSAYLA
+98 NADNITAYLSVLFEVFYWFFVAMA
-107 VLSNVLYYVL
+107 V
-117 VILAVFVLP
+117 IVLP
-126 VTVLFIVVVKLFGK
+126 LVAILFIVFKMFGK
-140 SENNKYDYDSKPLA
+140 SVNNKYGQDTKPLKA
-154 VWKKISKQVFHPVGK
+154 WKKISAVTVFPVK
-169 FISGM
+169 RFFVSM
-174 AEFFAEHRIY
+174 HEFLAEHRKY
-184 VVVWLLLAALGLNL
+184 VFLWIFLAAIGLNI
-198 VTVLIEALAFYFYLA
+198 VTVIVEALAYYFYFA
-213 VSFDFSS
+213 VSFDVGSL
-220 IYRQVYK
+220 YRQFYK
-227 LFADLTVLGKVP
+227 LVVDLSVLGRVP
-239 FVIWLIVA
+239 VILWVIVA
-247 VIVLDLIRKAI
+247 IVILNVIRKNI
-258 GYSRLERM
+258 GYSRLERL
-266 ERKNRGFISS
+266 ESRNRAFIGD

-310 LELLLKNSLLFPV
+310 LELLLKNSLLFPA
-323 FPWIVFEKEL
+323 FPWIIFEKEL
-333 QRAMNDH
+333 QRAMTDH
-340 TVYNLATCR
+340 VVYNLATCR
-349 QYVRRAREL
+349 RYVRSCREQ
-358 FCRYQDDPDIRRAVA
+358 FERYNEDEAVRKA
-373 KRYTSRGKA
+373 IDKRYIKRGEA
-382 LPAAI
+382 LPAAL

-392 DFVRYPMTAD
+392 DFKRDPMTAD
-402 DGLSVR
+402 DGLFVR
-408 SVWDVLETYAQ
+408 SLWDVLEIYAQ

-459 DSRMMEEL
+459 DSRLMDAL
-467 SGHSHILDFDM
+467 SRHSHILDFDM

-484 MIERNKKSNAF
+484 MIECNAKSNAF

-521 DEEANQKN
+521 DEDANQKN

-540 HSATVDNFPFVKVM
+540 HSATVDNFPFVRVM

-629 ADSKHYTKIYNT
+629 ADSKYYTKIYNT

-652 NGSLDGECKERKYFI
+652 NGSLDGECKERKYYI

-699 LEEYASERATMA
+699 LEEYESERATMA

-734 QQGATSVP
+734 QQGATSVT